1 MQKTDCFLC
10 SCAQDTFRFALA
22 TATLLRLAADDAL
35 NLTIIRTPF
44 AALNPADQSQVVT
57 VNTNSAAF
65 QYSRRLQADIFA
77 KSDPYIIADDDCL
90 PLQDDFCERGLE
102 IMGRHAEF
110 AILGL
115 RPITSTLHPW
125 TPENYVPYVD
135 DEVEEHVSVG
145 NIYFIRQNLK
155 VPISDSNRYDRIMAD
170 SIRESGKRVGL
181 FKHLTLNHLG
191 HNFSTL
197 S

>member
-1 MQKTDCFLC
+1 MPKTDCFLC
-10 SCAQDTFRFALA
+10 SCSQDTFRFALA

-35 NLTIIRTPF
+35 NLTVIRTPF
-44 AALNPADQSQVVT
+44 AALNPADSTHVKT
-57 VNTNSAAF
+57 LNTNSAAF
-65 QYSRRLQADIFA
+65 QFLRRSEAEA
-77 KSDPYIIADDDCL
+77 TATTDPYIIADDDCL

-115 RPITSTLHPW
+115 RPITSTLHAW

-145 NIYFIRQNLK
+145 GVCFVRQGIK
-155 VPISDSNRYDRIMAD
+155 MPISDSNRYDRIMAD
-170 SIRESGKRVGL
+170 SIRESGKRVGF